1 MLVAMYFR
9 VGYGICCGGVLLP
22 SHTSLRQQDGR
33 EGRVPSGGV
42 NSSQRESGLGL
53 SVVLPGCAGSGA
65 VGAHLAEA
73 ECGRRGEGVRAHAGQ
88 VTSLSLPT
96 LFPSLSPLR
105 SLSDGG
111 GLCRHSKVNGAE
123 ERQTGEALSQQ
134 QREHLSTAGEARD
147 VGNDEDA
154 IANYV
159 LGGDMTSV
167 RCGVIC
173 ISLTM

>member
-1 MLVAMYFR
+1 V
-9 VGYGICCGGVLLP
+9 
-22 SHTSLRQQDGR
+22 
-33 EGRVPSGGV
+33 
-42 NSSQRESGLGL
+42 
-53 SVVLPGCAGSGA
+53 
-65 VGAHLAEA
+65 
-73 ECGRRGEGVRAHAGQ
+73 
-88 VTSLSLPT
+88 
-96 LFPSLSPLR
+96 
-105 SLSDGG
+105 
-111 GLCRHSKVNGAE
+111 CRHSKVNGAE

-167 RCGVIC
+167 RCGVID